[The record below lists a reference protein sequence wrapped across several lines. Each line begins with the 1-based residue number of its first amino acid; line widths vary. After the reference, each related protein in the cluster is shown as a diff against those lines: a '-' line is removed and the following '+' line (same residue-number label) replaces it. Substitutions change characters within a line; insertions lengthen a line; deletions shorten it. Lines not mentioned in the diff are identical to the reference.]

1 MCLTD
6 GLQAPQR
13 FLKKQF
19 IVLIILW
26 KFKILDNTPWLAL
39 YSYALKSVV
48 ELFMSSK
55 LVKHCRAYGHYG
67 ATDKIAD
74 QRPRKLN
81 TAAV

>member
-1 MCLTD
+1 M
-6 GLQAPQR
+6 
-13 FLKKQF
+13 
-19 IVLIILW
+19 
-26 KFKILDNTPWLAL
+26 LDNTPWLAL

-55 LVKHCRAYGHYG
+55 LVKLCRAYGHYG

-74 QRPRKLN
+74 KRPRKLN